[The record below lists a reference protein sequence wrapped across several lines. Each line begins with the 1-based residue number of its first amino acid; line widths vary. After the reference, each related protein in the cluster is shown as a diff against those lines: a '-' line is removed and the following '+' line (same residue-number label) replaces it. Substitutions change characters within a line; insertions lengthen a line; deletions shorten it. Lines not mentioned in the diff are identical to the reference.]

1 MISIRDQ
8 LRQWHK
14 NIPDLF
20 HGSFRM
26 KWIKALKRKS
36 MRAAITAKCQDC
48 MCWQNTEIKE
58 CDVVT
63 CPLWQY
69 RPFSKKDGKL
79 ETEVMAV
86 VTEIEINEG

>member
-1 MISIRDQ
+1 MTSIKEQ
-8 LRQWHK
+8 LIQWHK

-20 HGSFRM
+20 KGAFRK
-26 KWIKALKRKS
+26 KWIKALQRKS

-48 MCWQNTEIKE
+48 MCWQNTEIKT

-69 RPFSKKDGKL
+69 RPFSKKNGEI
-79 ETEVMAV
+79 ETEVITV
-86 VTEIEINEG
+86 VTEIEENEG